1 MKYLNKYIVI
11 GLLCL
16 VPLVGCDT
24 DELVELNINPTAANE
39 LDWRFIFTTGQVQTA
54 ENRYI
59 NGRVHLNLAS
69 GLIQHT
75 ATMQVG
81 GERGA
86 GDKYY
91 RHLDSFNG
99 FQLYYTRGAFKSL
112 AEVIRQTG
120 PDGLNPTWT
129 NLHHMATVQYLYC
142 MHLMTDLHGNVPYS
156 EANKGIEGIFFPK
169 YDSQES
175 IYKDMLAKLEAAAS
189 TIGTGPDEVG
199 DADIIYGGDFA
210 KWKKLTNSFMLRL
223 AMRISN
229 VDAAL
234 AQSYVQKAISGGVIE
249 NNDEMAWLPMA
260 SGPSQWFNQN
270 GISRALIPDD
280 WGANNMMGKTLVDF
294 LQERNDPRLRI
305 WSVRGIW
312 GGPYLTDPADQIGM
326 PNGYDTETMKEYLGQ
341 TEEVKRE
348 EQFSRI
354 NPALLDVDDPWIMM
368 NAAEIQFLLAEAA
381 LKGWHSGDATE
392 HYNKGVKLSMQM
404 WTPFD
409 ASFEVSD
416 EEVDAYLAANPF
428 DGSEKMIGEQHWAAN
443 FMQWYEAWSNWRR
456 TGYPELT
463 PVNYLGNVSGGQ
475 IFRRIEYNT
484 GEVANNPNFLE
495 GSTQPDDVMTRMWWD
510 VN

>member
-1 MKYLNKYIVI
+1 MKYLNKFIVI
-11 GLLCL
+11 GLLCM
-16 VPLVGCDT
+16 VPLIGCDT
-24 DELVELNINPTAANE
+24 EELTDLNINPTAANE

-75 ATMQVG
+75 ATMEVG
-81 GERGA
+81 GERGS

-99 FQLYYTRGAFKSL
+99 FQLYYTVGAFKSL

-120 PDGLNPTWT
+120 PEGANPTWT
-129 NLHHMATVQYLYC
+129 NLNHMATVQYIYC

-175 IYKDMLAKLEAAAS
+175 IYKDMLAKLEAAANS
-189 TIGTGPDEVG
+189 IGSGPDQVG
-199 DADIIYGGDFA
+199 SADIMYAGDFA
-210 KWKKLTNSFMLRL
+210 KWKKFTNSLMLRL

-229 VDAAL
+229 VDPGL
-234 AQSYVQKAISGGVIE
+234 AQSYVQKAISGGVMQD
-249 NNDEMAWLPMA
+249 NSDMAWLPMA

-270 GISRALIPDD
+270 GISRAMIPDD
-280 WGANNMMGKTLVDF
+280 WGAANHLSKTMVDF
-294 LQERNDPRLRI
+294 LKDRNDPRLRI
-305 WSVRGIW
+305 WAVRGIW
-312 GGPYLTDPADQIGM
+312 GGPYLTDAADQVGM
-326 PNGYDTETMKEYLGQ
+326 PNGYDTETMKEYLG
-341 TEEVKRE
+341 TTDAVNRE
-348 EQFSRI
+348 LEFSRI

-368 NAAEIQFLLAEAA
+368 TAAEVQFLLAEAA
-381 LKGWHSGDATE
+381 VKGWYNGNAAD
-392 HYNKGVKLSMQM
+392 HYNKGVRLSMQQ

-409 ASFEVSD
+409 ESFVVTD
-416 EEVDAYLAANPF
+416 AEVDAYLAANPF
-428 DGSEKMIGEQHWAAN
+428 DGSLKMIGEQHWAAN
-443 FMQWYEAWSNWRR
+443 FMQWYEAYSNWRR
-456 TGYPELT
+456 TGFPVLT
-463 PVNYLGNVSGGQ
+463 PVNYIGNVSGGK

-484 GEVANNPNFLE
+484 GEVANNPNFKE
-495 GSTQPDDVMTRMWWD
+495 GSTKPDDVMTRMWWD